1 MNPTTKSIKFEALL
15 EVPIKRFENQ
25 RVFKSFE
32 NVSKSMLQKTKW
44 SIEVDF
50 LAFRVHC
57 FILHTFRH
65 P

>member
-1 MNPTTKSIKFEALL
+1 MYPTTKGFKIEVLL
-15 EVPIKRFENQ
+15 EVQIKRFQNQ